1 MATPINWT
9 DQDPVGSPEDRN
21 GVQILTKKA
30 STGTSTYREPGQ
42 CLKWCNGPTAEV
54 ATKQTE
60 RRY

>member
-9 DQDPVGSPEDRN
+9 DQDPVGSSEDRN
-21 GVQILTKKA
+21 GVQILAKNA
-30 STGTSTYREPGQ
+30 STGTSAYRQPCQ
-42 CLKWCNGPTAEV
+42 RLKWCNGPTAEV